1 MSVLEMQAGGVEL
14 GGRMV
19 WRAASFRLEA
29 GTITAV
35 LGPNGS
41 GKSTLLKVI
50 LGLVPL
56 SEGTLQVFGERPQRG
71 SRQVGYMA
79 QSRVADSM
87 SSLTGRDYVGL
98 GFDGP
103 RFGWGHD
110 KAKREVVREALS
122 LTGTTHFADRA
133 LSSLSGG
140 QRQRIA
146 LAHATVFQ
154 PGLLLLDEPLAALD
168 IGAQAEIVDLINL
181 ISDRTGAAVVVVAH
195 DLNPLESIVD
205 QVLWIAKGQ
214 VRGGSVEDVVNETT
228 LSELYGHPI
237 EIIVT
242 RRGRKVIV
250 GLEEELAHPHPHG
263 SDHSHEL
270 GHEHNH
276 DTTTQRDDDHA
287 NDTEHQL
294 AHHHDETREDER

>member
-1 MSVLEMQAGGVEL
+1 MSVLEMSGGAVRL
-14 GGRMV
+14 GGRTV
-19 WRAASFRLEA
+19 WRDANFRLES

-41 GKSTLLKVI
+41 GKSTLLRAT

-56 SEGTLQVFGERPQRG
+56 SEGTLRVFGEEPRRG
-71 SRQVGYMA
+71 SRDVGYMA

-103 RFGWGHD
+103 RFGWGRD
-110 KAKREVVREALS
+110 RTKATVVREVLR
-122 LTGTTHFADRA
+122 LTGTTHFADRPI
-133 LSSLSGG
+133 SSLSGG

-168 IGAQAEIVDLINL
+168 MGAQAEIVDLVNL

-195 DLNPLESIVD
+195 DLNPLAPIVD
-205 QVLWIAKGQ
+205 HVLWIARGQ
-214 VRGGSVEDVVNETT
+214 VRSGSVEDVVNEAT
-228 LSELYGHPI
+228 LSDLYGHPI
-237 EIIVT
+237 EIVMT
-242 RRGRKVIV
+242 ARGRRVIV

-263 SDHSHEL
+263 SDHSHDHDHEHDHEYGHGHGH
-270 GHEHNH
+270 GHES
-276 DTTTQRDDDHA
+276 DD
-287 NDTEHQL
+287 E
-294 AHHHDETREDER
+294 AHRGETPRADR